1 MASSQKKNKGKNSKT
16 TTLSMETSD
25 GETQVST
32 STSDRQL
39 KVPKTTFTS
48 DQQVSTTTT
57 MKPENKYT
65 PQDKGPFVVLFK
77 AETEIIVHYIAQNM
91 KSQGLLLL
99 PT

>member
-1 MASSQKKNKGKNSKT
+1 
-16 TTLSMETSD
+16 METSD

-39 KVPKTTFTS
+39 EVPKTTFTS

-65 PQDKGPFVVLFK
+65 PQDKGPFVVFF
-77 AETEIIVHYIAQNM
+77 
-91 KSQGLLLL
+91 
-99 PT
+99 